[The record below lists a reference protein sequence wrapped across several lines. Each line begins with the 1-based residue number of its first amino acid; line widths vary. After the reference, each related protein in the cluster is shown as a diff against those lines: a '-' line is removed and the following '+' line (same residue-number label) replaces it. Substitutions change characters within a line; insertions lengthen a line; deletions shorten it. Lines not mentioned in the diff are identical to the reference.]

1 MSSFDFDQ
9 YGDEPAQ
16 TSALSTEANQPNH
29 PAALAILGVVGL
41 AVLGSGA
48 TALPGVVQNFQT
60 AAMVQ
65 QQRDRNGLRILSRDE
80 AEKLVV
86 DAIPLL
92 DSKGKL
98 LPVGWE
104 EVRNDPSLKGGA
116 FVVKTGVVYKATV
129 GAGSQGFIPAATGHS
144 YGELPPRVIAKR
156 VEQYLRETKG
166 GL

>member
-1 MSSFDFDQ
+1 MSFDFDQ
-9 YGDEPAQ
+9 YGDEPTQ
-16 TSALSTEANQPNH
+16 TSALSTETNQPNS
-29 PAALAILGVVGL
+29 PVALAILGLGAAAL
-41 AVLGSGA
+41 LGSGA

-92 DSKGKL
+92 DENGKL
-98 LPVGWE
+98 LPLGWE
-104 EVRNDPSLKGGA
+104 DVRNDPNRKGGTYI
-116 FVVKTGVVYKATV
+116 VRTGVFYKATV
-129 GAGSQGFIPAATGHS
+129 GAGSQGSIPAATGHS
-144 YGELPPRVIAKR
+144 YGDLPPKVLARR

>member
-1 MSSFDFDQ
+1 MSNFDFDQ
-9 YGDEPAQ
+9 YGEEPAQ
-16 TSALSTEANQPNH
+16 TSALSTETSQPNS
-29 PAALAILGVVGL
+29 PVALASLGVVGL
-41 AVLGSGA
+41 AMLGSGA

-60 AAMVQ
+60 SAMVQ

-80 AEKLVV
+80 AEKLAA

-116 FVVKTGVVYKATV
+116 FLVKTGVVYKATV

-144 YGELPPRVIAKR
+144 YGELPPKVIAKR
-156 VEQYLRETKG
+156 VQQYLRETG
-166 GL
+166 VGL